1 MDIGE
6 TLGNAKDTIA
16 SVASSPTGK
25 WALIGG
31 AALVG
36 FLALRRSQSG
46 GGSAVASQLAKTGAT
61 FPLGGA
67 SGSGS
72 GLSSSST
79 STTAAMTPSEQLNF
93 MREQGKVQAEIQGL
107 INAQN
112 LEQQKGL
119 LGLSIDQ
126 AKAQAAAALQ
136 SAQDQFAFW
145 NTPVSL
151 AGPMIRTGSDT
162 SVQGILVQ
170 SPAQAQAYQQAQQ
183 FQTQLNQQYQLGQQQ
198 IALQTQA
205 AKATQPNPWRIENI
219 ISTVSGLGNL
229 KNLNPFRS
237 VNVGTVQSP
246 VTSSGPL
253 APNLSPNPGSAW
265 VLSANPNGVIPA

>member
-6 TLGNAKDTIA
+6 TLGNAKDAIA
-16 SVASSPTGK
+16 NVASSPAGK
-25 WALIGG
+25 WVLIGG
-31 AALVG
+31 AAVVG

-46 GGSAVASQLAKTGAT
+46 GGSAVSPQLAKMGAT
-61 FPLGGA
+61 FPLGG
-67 SGSGS
+67 GSGS

-79 STTAAMTPSEQLNF
+79 SGTAAMTPSEQLSF

-112 LEQQKGL
+112 LTQQEGL
-119 LGLSIDQ
+119 IGLSVKQ
-126 AKAQAAAALQ
+126 AQAQAQAALQ
-136 SAQDQFAFW
+136 QAKDTFAFW

-151 AGPMIRTGSDT
+151 AGPMIQTGSDT

-183 FQTQLNQQYQLGQQQ
+183 FQTQLNQQYQMGQQQ

-205 AKATQPNPWRIENI
+205 AKAAQPNPWRVENI
-219 ISTVSGLGNL
+219 ISTVSGLGGL
-229 KNLNPFRS
+229 FRRS
-237 VNVGTVQSP
+237 VNVGTVNAP

-253 APNLSPNPGSAW
+253 VPALSPNPGSASG
-265 VLSANPNGVIPA
+265 LSTNPGGVIIA